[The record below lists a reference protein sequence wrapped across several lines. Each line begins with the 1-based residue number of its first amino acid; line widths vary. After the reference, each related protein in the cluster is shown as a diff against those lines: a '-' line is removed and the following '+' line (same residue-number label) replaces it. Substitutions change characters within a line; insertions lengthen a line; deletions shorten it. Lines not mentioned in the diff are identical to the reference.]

1 MTTVYDVPPAK
12 LIEGLKM
19 ELKKVS
25 TIKPPEWAAFV
36 KTGADKEKI
45 PEDKDWWYTRSASI
59 LCKLYKGGPIGIQR
73 LRRKYAGR
81 KNRGHKP
88 DAVRGASGAV
98 IKHILVQL
106 EGAGLAEKTKKGRI
120 ITKEGTSLL
129 DKISNKVARS
139 ATIKEKKPREDKPA
153 KEEKS
158 AKTETKAKKENK
170 K

>member
-12 LIEGLKM
+12 LIEGVKA

-25 TIKPPEWAAFV
+25 VIKPPEWAAFV

-45 PEDKDWWYTRSASI
+45 PEDKDWWYIRSASI

-73 LRRKYAGR
+73 LKRKYAGR
-81 KNRGHKP
+81 KNRGYKP
-88 DAVRGASGAV
+88 DAIKGASGAV

-106 EGAGLAEKTKKGRI
+106 ESAGLAEKTEKGRI

-129 DKISNKVARS
+129 DKISHKVKRS
-139 ATIKEKKPREDKPA
+139 AKQAEKK
-153 KEEKS
+153 
-158 AKTETKAKKENK
+158 
-170 K
+170 